1 MWKRVC
7 EMSTH
12 VVVLGGGYTGLWSAR
27 AISRSARA
35 RDIRVTL
42 VSAAPDHS
50 FHGWTAEVI
59 TGHVRPERARVP
71 LARLLP
77 GVEIVH
83 GRVVGVDTEER
94 SVQVV
99 TDSGPASLAYDQ
111 LVVGVGSRDATE
123 RVTGLGRHGWSLKD
137 PAGLAALR
145 RHLDDIVARAVAAT
159 DPVER
164 ERLLTVVVAGAGFTG
179 VEAATALQQRL
190 QEAVYAQPSLQGWTA
205 RVVLSHSGS
214 ELLPS
219 LRPRFSRVAEYA
231 VAQTRAAG
239 VEILSSTRLVEVT
252 ARGAHLEGQGFLPSA
267 TVVTTIGQTPVAL
280 PGLERF
286 ARDGVGRLQ
295 TDRCLA
301 VAPGI
306 WAGGDVAAV
315 PHPSGRGDCPANAL
329 WAIYHGKR
337 IGANIVRS
345 VRGRSPRRFRFPG
358 LGQGASLGVGRGAAE
373 LYGVQLTGWAAWL
386 ARWFFFHW
394 FMPSR
399 AVALTTV
406 REWFGGVASAAPAVS
421 PASAVAPV
429 GRLTA
434 VRSVEPE
441 RRALPGATRAA

>member
-1 MWKRVC
+1 
-7 EMSTH
+7 MSTH

-27 AISRSARA
+27 AISRSARS

-42 VSAAPDHS
+42 VSAHPDHS

-59 TGHVRPERARVP
+59 TGHVRAERARVP

-83 GRVVGVDTEER
+83 GAVVGVDTERR
-94 SVQVV
+94 SVQVA
-99 TDSGPASLAYDQ
+99 TDTGSLTLMYDQ

-123 RVTGLGRHGWSLKD
+123 RVRGLREYGWSLKD
-137 PAGLAALR
+137 PDGLAALR
-145 RHLDDIVARAVAAT
+145 VHLDDIVARALASS

-179 VEAATALQQRL
+179 VEAATALLQRL
-190 QEAVYAQPSLQGWTA
+190 QEAVLAQPSLVGWTP
-205 RVVLSHSGS
+205 RVVLAHSGAQP
-214 ELLPS
+214 LPS

-231 VAQTRAAG
+231 VAQARAAG
-239 VEILSSTRLVEVT
+239 VEIMSSTRLSEVT
-252 ARGAHLEGQGFLPSA
+252 ADGADLEGQGFVPSA

-280 PGLERF
+280 PGLEGF

-295 TDRCLA
+295 TDRCLV

-345 VRGRSPRRFRFPG
+345 VVGRSPRRFRFPG

-373 LYGVQLTGWAAWL
+373 LYGVQLTGWLAWL

-406 REWFGGVASAAPAVS
+406 REWFDGPTPAASAESVPLERRSVTATAVTTADPAPKGDFSAGV
-421 PASAVAPV
+421 PAS
-429 GRLTA
+429 
-434 VRSVEPE
+434 
-441 RRALPGATRAA
+441 RAA